1 MAERIIKYS
10 EEYGEVPYKLMSGFS
25 LSFFSAGHSRF
36 WASFFFCQELL
47 SVKLIAWQTENAK
60 LTRELCNDLLTQLK
74 QNHLD
79 PVLRR
84 LQGKEAAKMSFE
96 EVIAGYNKIKEDYH
110 NSAIGAKDVIAAVF
124 FEFHPVRPYFTN

>member
-1 MAERIIKYS
+1 M
-10 EEYGEVPYKLMSGFS
+10 
-25 LSFFSAGHSRF
+25 
-36 WASFFFCQELL
+36 
-47 SVKLIAWQTENAK
+47 KLISWQTQNAK

-74 QNHLD
+74 QKHLE

-84 LQGKEAAKMSFE
+84 MQGKEAAKMSFE

-124 FEFHPVRPYFTN
+124 FEFHPVRPYALLISTL

>member
-1 MAERIIKYS
+1 M
-10 EEYGEVPYKLMSGFS
+10 
-25 LSFFSAGHSRF
+25 
-36 WASFFFCQELL
+36 
-47 SVKLIAWQTENAK
+47 KLISWQIQNAK

-74 QNHLD
+74 QNLLE

-84 LQGKEAAKMSFE
+84 MQGKQAAKMSFE

-124 FEFHPVRPYFTN
+124 FKFHPVRPYTLLISTL